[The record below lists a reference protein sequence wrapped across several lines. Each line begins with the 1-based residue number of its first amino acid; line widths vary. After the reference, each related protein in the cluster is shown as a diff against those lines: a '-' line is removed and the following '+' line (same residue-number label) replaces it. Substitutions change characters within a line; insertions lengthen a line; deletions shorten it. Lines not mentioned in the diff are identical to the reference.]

1 MFTRSTPRSILPK
14 KMAKPAAPRR
24 FWSKTERRREPFG
37 LTDAIRTRAPQ
48 AILQMAGPRGHIAC
62 RDDAHSETATAD
74 PRPNALVVR
83 RTVQASAF
91 RVHRIRY
98 RPLSHSWP

>member
-1 MFTRSTPRSILPK
+1 LVQEDGGTLRTVWTYRRDPYPST
-14 KMAKPAAPRR
+14 
-24 FWSKTERRREPFG
+24 
-37 LTDAIRTRAPQ
+37 Q

-62 RDDAHSETATAD
+62 RDDAHSDTATAD
-74 PRPNALVVR
+74 PRPHALVVR

-98 RPLSHSWP
+98 RPLSHSWPKRVDLESDQISKT